1 MVFGSTGP
9 KIRIAVG
16 FGRWAFFRTGAFGQ
30 NGVFLSPEHRHL
42 APART
47 QTMEI
52 SLRGKHALVGGSS
65 RGIGLAIG
73 RQLARSGARVTLAA
87 RSEARLARHVEA
99 LRRETGQAHDYLV
112 TDYTNLE
119 TYVPQL
125 EAFLREDPVDI
136 LVNNTQGPPA
146 GTSLEMG
153 PDDYQRAFDLLFQT
167 AVHTTLRALPHM
179 QEQGWGRIVN
189 VASVSVREPLGYL
202 ALSNSMRSALV
213 SWAKTLAGDVG
224 PFGITVNSVLTGYF
238 ETERLASLNAKKA
251 EQMGVAPSEV
261 TDRLKAQVPLR
272 RLGQPEEYGF
282 LAAFLA
288 SDQAAYLTG
297 AAIPLD
303 GGLLKSF

>member
-1 MVFGSTGP
+1 M
-9 KIRIAVG
+9 
-16 FGRWAFFRTGAFGQ
+16 Q
-30 NGVFLSPEHRHL
+30 
-42 APART
+42 
-47 QTMEI
+47 I
-52 SLRGKHALVGGSS
+52 SLKGKHALVGGSS
-65 RGIGLAIG
+65 RGIGEAIA
-73 RQLARSGARVTLAA
+73 RQLARSGARVTLVA
-87 RSEARLARHVEA
+87 RSQARLESLVEE
-99 LRRETGQAHDYLV
+99 LRRETGENHGYL
-112 TDYTNLE
+112 TADYTHLQG
-119 TYVPQL
+119 YLPQI
-125 EAFLREDPVDI
+125 EAFLGKDPVDI

-153 PDDYQRAFDLLFQT
+153 LDDYQKAFDLLFQT
-167 AVHTTLRALPHM
+167 VVHTSLKALPHM
-179 QEQGWGRIVN
+179 QGQGWGRIVN

-251 EQMGVAPSEV
+251 EQMGVPPSEV

-272 RLGQPEEYGF
+272 RLGRPEEYGY